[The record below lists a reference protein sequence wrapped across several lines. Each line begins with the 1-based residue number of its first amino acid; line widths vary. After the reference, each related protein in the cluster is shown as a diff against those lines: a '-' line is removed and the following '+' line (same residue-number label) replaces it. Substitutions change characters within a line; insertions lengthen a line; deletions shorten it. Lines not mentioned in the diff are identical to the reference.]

1 MRGRDVDE
9 TGARESSSAGSSA
22 GSSHGEDRLIDRIGK
37 LLAQAEGTDNEHEAA
52 AFVERAQQLAT
63 AYAVDL
69 ELSRGRQ
76 RDKQSRGAAV
86 PLVQERVEI
95 GARGKRGNRH
105 RVLLYSVIA
114 RVNDVLVNVAHDS
127 TYVLGF
133 GHRAD
138 LEVVERLW
146 ASLAVQMVAASQRRM
161 DQGEH
166 RALGVAGQSWRL
178 SFYDG
183 WVEAVGSRLQA
194 ARDRAVAETPTPS
207 GEPSAALV
215 LRDKGERVL
224 SFYAENSEARGSWR
238 GPWSGRT
245 AVSRR
250 ARAAGRSDGQRAD
263 LGQPGLRSRGQL
275 GA

>member
-1 MRGRDVDE
+1 MSTAAPE
-9 TGARESSSAGSSA
+9 P
-22 GSSHGEDRLIDRIGK
+22 GEDRLVDRIGK
-37 LLAQAEGTDNEHEAA
+37 LLAQAEGTDNEHEAS

-69 ELSRGRQ
+69 ELARKRQQERRSRN
-76 RDKQSRGAAV
+76 GAE
-86 PLVQERVEI
+86 PLVQERVEV

-105 RVLLYSVIA
+105 RVLLYSVVA
-114 RVNDVLVNVAHDS
+114 QANDVMVNVAHDS

-146 ASLAVQMVAASQRRM
+146 ASLAVQMVSAAQRRM
-161 DQGEH
+161 DRGEH
-166 RALGVAGQSWRL
+166 RAAGVAGQTWRL

-183 WVEAVGSRLQA
+183 WVQAVGRRLQA
-194 ARDRAVAETPTPS
+194 ARERAVVETPVPAGDS
-207 GEPSAALV
+207 SAALV
-215 LRDKGERVL
+215 LRAKSERVQ
-224 SFYAENSEARGSWR
+224 SFYASTSQARGSWR

-245 AVSRR
+245 ARSSR
-250 ARAAGRSDGQRAD
+250 AHTAGAADGERAD
-263 LGQPGLRSRGQL
+263 LGQPGLRRRGRL